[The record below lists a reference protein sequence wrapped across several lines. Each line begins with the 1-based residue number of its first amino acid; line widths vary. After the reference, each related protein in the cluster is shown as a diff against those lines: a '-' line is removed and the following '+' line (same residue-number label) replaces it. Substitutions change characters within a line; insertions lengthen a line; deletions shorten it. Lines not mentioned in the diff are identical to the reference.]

1 VDEAG
6 PGDPIDRS
14 AIERLERLGGPDLV
28 GRVAALFVELG
39 RARMGAALDAVDAG
53 DLASVERAA
62 HSLKSSAGNVGARA
76 LAEVAGKVERLAEE
90 GRGDA
95 VPAAVA
101 GMERELERA
110 LDALR
115 PLAAGGGR
123 GNRGGVRVRTIAHIE
138 ENADNRLLVRL
149 ILEEEY
155 EVRDF
160 ATGLEALEALRE
172 DPPDLVLLDISL
184 PGMDGIEILERMRA
198 DVRLEGVPVIA
209 VTAHAMTGDRE
220 KYLAAGFDEYVAK
233 PIVDEEVLLGSIR
246 RLLADR

>member
-39 RARMGAALDAVDAG
+39 RARMAAALEAVDAG

-76 LAEVAGKVERLAEE
+76 LAEIAGKVERLAEE
-90 GRGDA
+90 GRRDA

-115 PLAAGGGR
+115 PFAAGGGR

-160 ATGLEALEALRE
+160 PTGPEALNALRE

-184 PGMDGIEILERMRA
+184 PGMDGIEVLGRMRA
-198 DVRLEGVPVIA
+198 DDRLESVPVVA
-209 VTAHAMTGDRE
+209 VTAHAMAGDRE
-220 KYLAAGFDEYVAK
+220 KYLAAGFDAYVAK